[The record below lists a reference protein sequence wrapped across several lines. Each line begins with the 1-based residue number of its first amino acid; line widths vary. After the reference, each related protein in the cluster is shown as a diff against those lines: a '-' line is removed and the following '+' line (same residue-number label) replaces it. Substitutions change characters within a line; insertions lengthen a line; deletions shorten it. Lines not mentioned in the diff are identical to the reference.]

1 MSLVAN
7 PPGQGKADTKVR
19 RGEADDQAVGPSP
32 VSLPDSFELAATN
45 VYRKDNVE
53 KAAKKAAKEKLIEE
67 KKAAAQWV
75 LGERL

>member
-1 MSLVAN
+1 
-7 PPGQGKADTKVR
+7 
-19 RGEADDQAVGPSP
+19 